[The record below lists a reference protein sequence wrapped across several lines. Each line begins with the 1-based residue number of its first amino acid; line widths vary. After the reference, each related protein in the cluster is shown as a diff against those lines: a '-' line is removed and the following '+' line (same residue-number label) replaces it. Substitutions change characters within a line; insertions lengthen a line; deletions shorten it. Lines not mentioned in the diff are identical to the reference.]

1 MQRIRSRA
9 ADFAAALPAIAA
21 ALDAAPLANAIRGAS
36 LAARLNAFLPSA
48 VWKKPTPDAKAFY
61 DPAQPRDN
69 IGGWTNGFNVR
80 NSVKLS
86 KKELKGAPANPR
98 KLYDNYIRNGGRPL
112 AHDRLPASAE
122 VTVASIKHHNATRT
136 IKQRNAIINR
146 PPLLQALFRRGHLS
160 KVDVRQNK
168 DGIPDTN
175 KADWKHCWHVRGN
188 VKINEINYAYDFT
201 VFQRKSNNRTELYD
215 FAIRDK

>member
-36 LAARLNAFLPSA
+36 LAARLNAFLPSD

-69 IGGWTNGFNVR
+69 IGRWTNGGYPGSNIRISKQDFKATPG
-80 NSVKLS
+80 KL
-86 KKELKGAPANPR
+86 R
-98 KLYDNYIRNGGRPL
+98 KLHENYLRNGGRPL
-112 AHDRLPASAE
+112 AHDRLPAAAE
-122 VTVASIKHHNATRT
+122 VTKSSIEHHNTT
-136 IKQRNAIINR
+136 KYLQLRNAIINR
-146 PPLLQALFRRGHLS
+146 PPLLQALFRRGFLS
-160 KVDVRQNK
+160 KADVRQNK
-168 DGIPDTN
+168 NGIPDTN
-175 KADWKHCWHVRGN
+175 KDDWKHCWHVRGN
-188 VKINEINYAYDFT
+188 VKINGVHHAYDFT